1 MGASKGQIYQPRDA
15 HLYLA
20 PDRVDVGTLRSQ
32 VCVALCPALVLTHL
46 ASGAEGVQ
54 LCHLFCRLSD

>member
-15 HLYLA
+15 HLCLA
-20 PDRVDVGTLRSQ
+20 PDWVDVGTLRSQ
-32 VCVALCPALVLTHL
+32 VCVALCPALLLTRL
-46 ASGAEGVQ
+46 ASGAESIQ

>member
-20 PDRVDVGTLRSQ
+20 PDWVDVGTLRSQ
-32 VCVALCPALVLTHL
+32 VCVALCLSRLGSHPSGGSGERSAVQFVLQ
-46 ASGAEGVQ
+46 SV
-54 LCHLFCRLSD
+54 